1 MQQVLAD
8 GRNLN
13 QVLDESL
20 RKKTVWTPAQRAA
33 LQDLSYGTLRFYG
46 QLRALLGLLLH
57 KPMLDQRIYYVLL
70 VALYQ
75 LQYSKAAQH
84 AVVDHAVRS
93 AQMLNAKVSG
103 LVNAILRNFLR
114 SRDALLEQAAQHA
127 EGKYSYPQWWID
139 ELQAQYGERSA
150 ALLTAGNLHPP
161 MTLRVNQRRGTTAD
175 YLALLEQQDIHARL
189 IEPNGHGKYA
199 APDNEACRAHFPDGT
214 TSHSTRLPKDGNQVA
229 GYLPNPLG
237 KTTSH
242 STRLQTTAAKSLV
255 IPQAGEGANESLREF
270 YVNALQLDKPMPV
283 DKLPG
288 FFAGLVSVQD
298 AGAQYAARLLDVH
311 DGMRVLDACAAPG
324 GKTAHI
330 LECAQVEM
338 LAVDKDEKRLQR
350 VAENLQRLGLSAQ
363 LLVGDAAEP
372 EAWWDGK
379 VFQRIL
385 ADVPCSASGVV
396 RRHPDIKWLRRSTD
410 IAGFAAQQLNIL
422 RALWRLLAQDGKL
435 LYATCSVFRQENEQV
450 IAAFLTQQP
459 DARRLPIALPESS
472 HGQILPNDQ
481 HDGFFYALLHKQ
493 MTEYR

>member
-1 MQQVLAD
+1 MHNIQLAAGQIIQQVLAD

-20 RKKTVWTPAQRAA
+20 RKKAVWTPAQRAA

-93 AQMLNAKVSG
+93 AQMLNPKVSG

-114 SRDALLEQAAQHA
+114 SRDALLEQATLRA
-127 EGKYSYPQWWID
+127 EGRYSYPQWWID
-139 ELQAQYGERSA
+139 ELQAQYGERSTA
-150 ALLTAGNLHPP
+150 ILEAGNRHPP
-161 MTLRVNQRRGTTAD
+161 MTLRVNRRRGTTAE
-175 YLALLEQQDIHARL
+175 YMAQLEQQNLHARL
-189 IEPNGHGKYA
+189 IEP
-199 APDNEACRAHFPDGT
+199 D
-214 TSHSTRLPKDGNQVA
+214 
-229 GYLPNPLG
+229 
-237 KTTSH
+237 
-242 STRLQTTAAKSLV
+242 
-255 IPQAGEGANESLREF
+255 
-270 YVNALQLDKPMPV
+270 ALQLDKPVPV

-298 AGAQYAARLLDVH
+298 AGAQYAAHLLDVH

-338 LAVDKDEKRLQR
+338 VAVDKDEKRLQR

-379 VFQRIL
+379 AFQRIL

-396 RRHPDIKWLRRSTD
+396 RRHPDIKWLRRRTD
-410 IAGFAAQQLNIL
+410 IAGFATQQLDIL
-422 RALWRLLAQDGKL
+422 RALWRPLAQDGKL
-435 LYATCSVFRQENEQV
+435 LYATCSVFQQENEQV
-450 IAAFLTQQP
+450 IAAFLAQQQ
-459 DARRLPIALPESS
+459 DARRLPIALPESGN
-472 HGQILPNDQ
+472 GQILPNEQ
-481 HDGFFYALLHKQ
+481 HDGFFYALLHKI
-493 MTEYR
+493 

>member
-1 MQQVLAD
+1 MHNIQLAASQIVQQVLAE

-13 QVLDESL
+13 QVLEESL
-20 RKKTVWTPAQRAA
+20 RRKAVWTPAQRAA
-33 LQDLSYGTLRFYG
+33 LQDLSYGTLRYYG
-46 QLRALLGLLLH
+46 QLRTLLGLLLH
-57 KPMLDQRIYYVLL
+57 KPMLDQRIYHVLL

-150 ALLTAGNLHPP
+150 AILTAGNLHPP
-161 MTLRVNQRRGTTAD
+161 MTLRVNRRRGTTAD
-175 YLALLEQQDIHARL
+175 YLVLLSQQDGEQQNFPARL
-189 IEPNGHGKYA
+189 IEP
-199 APDNEACRAHFPDGT
+199 D
-214 TSHSTRLPKDGNQVA
+214 
-229 GYLPNPLG
+229 
-237 KTTSH
+237 
-242 STRLQTTAAKSLV
+242 
-255 IPQAGEGANESLREF
+255 
-270 YVNALQLDKPMPV
+270 ALQLDKPVPV
-283 DKLPG
+283 DRLPG

-338 LAVDKDEKRLQR
+338 VAVDKDEKRLQR
-350 VAENLQRLGLSAQ
+350 VAENLQRLELSAQ

-372 EAWWDGK
+372 DKWWDGRA
-379 VFQRIL
+379 FDRIL

-396 RRHPDIKWLRRSTD
+396 RRHPDIKWLRRRTD
-410 IAGFAAQQLNIL
+410 IAGFAAQQLDIL
-422 RALWRLLAQDGKL
+422 RALWPLLAPEGKL
-435 LYATCSVFRQENEQV
+435 LYATCSVFQQENEQV
-450 IAAFLTQQP
+450 IAAFLAQQP
-459 DARRLPIALPESS
+459 DARRLPIALPESGN
-472 HGQILPNDQ
+472 GQILPDDQ
-481 HDGFFYALLHKQ
+481 HDGFFYALLQKI
-493 MTEYR
+493 

>member
-1 MQQVLAD
+1 MHNIQLAAGQIVQQVLTD

-20 RKKTVWTPAQRAA
+20 RKKTVWTTAQRAA

-57 KPMLDQRIYYVLL
+57 KPMLDQRVYYMLL

-84 AVVDHAVRS
+84 AVVDHAVRA
-93 AQMLNAKVSG
+93 AQLLNAKVSG

-114 SRDALLEQAAQHA
+114 SRDALLEQAAQHG

-139 ELQAQYGERSA
+139 ELRTQYGERSA
-150 ALLTAGNLHPP
+150 AILEAGNQHPP
-161 MTLRVNQRRGTTAD
+161 MTLRVNRRRGTTAD
-175 YLALLEQQDIHARL
+175 YLAQLTALDLSAQV
-189 IEPNGHGKYA
+189 IEP
-199 APDNEACRAHFPDGT
+199 D
-214 TSHSTRLPKDGNQVA
+214 
-229 GYLPNPLG
+229 
-237 KTTSH
+237 
-242 STRLQTTAAKSLV
+242 
-255 IPQAGEGANESLREF
+255 
-270 YVNALQLDKPMPV
+270 ALQLDKPVAV

-288 FFAGLVSVQD
+288 FFDGLVSVQD

-330 LECAQVEM
+330 LECALVEIV
-338 LAVDKDEKRLQR
+338 AVDKDEKRLQR
-350 VAENLQRLGLSAQ
+350 VAENLQRLKLSAQ
-363 LLVGDAAEP
+363 LLAGVAAQP
-372 EAWWDGK
+372 EKWWDGRP
-379 VFQRIL
+379 FQRIL

-396 RRHPDIKWLRRSTD
+396 RRHPDIKWLRRRTD

-435 LYATCSVFRQENEQV
+435 LYATCSVFQQENEPV
-450 IAAFLTQQP
+450 IAAFLAQQP
-459 DARRLPIALPESS
+459 DARRLPIVLPENSS
-472 HGQILPNDQ
+472 GQILPNDQ
-481 HDGFFYALLHKQ
+481 HDGFFYALLHKI
-493 MTEYR
+493 